1 MSKEAME
8 FPKEVVEAV
17 LRQSPDWATEMQ
29 IRSILAEK
37 EGDVVATLAKIWN
50 IESPRKKEAT
60 RWEEIREI
68 CDAHDLEM
76 EKALK
81 GSQQG

>member
-1 MSKEAME
+1 MEFSKEI
-8 FPKEVVEAV
+8 VDAV
-17 LRQSPDWATEMQ
+17 LKQSPDWATEVQ

-37 EGDVVATLAKIWN
+37 GGDVVATLAKIWN
-50 IESPRKKEAT
+50 IESPRKKENT

-81 GSQQG
+81 DSRQG